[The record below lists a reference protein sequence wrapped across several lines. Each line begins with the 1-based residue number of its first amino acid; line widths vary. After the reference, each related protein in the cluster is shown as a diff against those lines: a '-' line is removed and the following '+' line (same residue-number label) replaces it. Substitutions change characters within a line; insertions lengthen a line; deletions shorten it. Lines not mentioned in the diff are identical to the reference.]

1 MLHFKTG
8 GNGILYKKGY
18 RGSGMTDSAALSL
31 AYILDLVIGD
41 PRQVPHPVRAIGWVI
56 EKAERILRK
65 NRVTKE
71 KLAGV
76 ILVLVIVSLTYI
88 LFYLVS
94 IALLHAGISTLV
106 TYLSLIVYIYL
117 ISTTIA
123 TRELIRSGM
132 DVVNEIKA
140 GNIEDARKKLSMI
153 VGRDTESLDRKGIL
167 RATIE
172 SLSEN
177 SSDGIIA
184 PLFYFVIGG
193 LPLAMTYKAINTLDS
208 MIGYK
213 DERYKNIGWASA
225 KLDDIANFIPARITG
240 VLIVFAS
247 ILASIFHLL
256 SSIPRKHVSWQN
268 AYRTMLRDGRKHSS
282 PNSGIPEAAM
292 AGALGV
298 KLGGTSTYG
307 GVVVKKPY
315 IGEEL
320 QNSDFFYLSA
330 AESAVTITKLTSFLG
345 LLSALMI
352 LYIKTTL

>member
-1 MLHFKTG
+1 
-8 GNGILYKKGY
+8 
-18 RGSGMTDSAALSL
+18 MTDSAALSL
-31 AYILDLVIGD
+31 AYILDLIIGD
-41 PRQVPHPVRAIGWVI
+41 PCQIPHPVRGIGWVV
-56 EKAERILRK
+56 EKAERILRENK
-65 NRVTKE
+65 IIKE

-76 ILVLVIVSLTYI
+76 ILVIVVVSLTYT
-88 LFYLVS
+88 LFYLIS
-94 IALLHAGISTLV
+94 TALLQIEISILV

-123 TRELIRSGM
+123 TRELIRAGL
-132 DVVNEIKA
+132 DVINEIKT
-140 GNIEDARKKLSMI
+140 GNINDARKRLSMI

-213 DERYKNIGWASA
+213 NEKYKSLGWASA
-225 KLDDIANFIPARITG
+225 KLDDLVNYIPARITG
-240 VLIVFAS
+240 VLIVIATF
-247 ILASIFHLL
+247 ILRSNR
-256 SSIPRKHVSWQN
+256 SSRFNSLN
-268 AYRTMLRDGRKHSS
+268 ALKVMFRDGRKHSS

-307 GVVVKKPY
+307 GVVVEKPY

-320 QNSDFFYLSA
+320 QNSDLFYLSA
-330 AESAVTITKLTSFLG
+330 AENAVTITKLTSFLG
-345 LLSALMI
+345 LLSALMV
-352 LYIKTTL
+352 LYMRTAL